1 MRAQSHVVGVALLLG
16 IALVAIGTLTVGIG
30 TVVESQAATADA
42 NRVADGIEG
51 LADAADRTGSH
62 SQQLSFTEGTLHTEQ
77 RRLRVLKDGAVVETR
92 GVDALVFENG
102 DRRVTLLAGAVVQAQ
117 GESAWL
123 RAEPQITGSETN
135 EVLVVGA
142 PTLSAGHV
150 AASGTGGVT
159 RTVRIDPTHSRQDL
173 GTGTYAV
180 AIETTTP
187 AVFERHFE
195 EMGAWTERK
204 TFPGDDQQSVVA
216 HFPGDRRG
224 YLVVHDLSMEVTDG

>member
-16 IALVAIGTLTVGIG
+16 IALVAIGTLTMGIG

-42 NRVADGIEG
+42 NRVADGVEE
-51 LADAADRTGSH
+51 LADAADRTGTH
-62 SQQLSFTEGTLHTEQ
+62 SQQLSFSEGSLHTEQ
-77 RRLRVLKDGAVVETR
+77 RRLRILKDGAVVETR
-92 GVDALVFENG
+92 AIDALVFENG
-102 DRRVTLLAGAVVQAQ
+102 DRRVTLVAGAVVQAQ
-117 GESAWL
+117 GESTWL
-123 RAEPQITGSETN
+123 RTEPQITGSEQN

-142 PTLSAGHV
+142 PSLNAGHV

-180 AIETTTP
+180 AIETATP
-187 AVFERHFE
+187 GVFERHFE
-195 EMGAWTERK
+195 DEGAWTERK
-204 TFPGDDQQSVVA
+204 TFAGDDETSVVA
-216 HFPGDRRG
+216 HFSKDRQG